1 MKQVNNLRA
10 ALLRIPDDQID
21 EAVSSIMS
29 WLHSKDHAVCIFT
42 PEEVAEST
50 LRRRHVEESMCAAG
64 FETIRLFPADGFVD
78 KEDEE

>member
-1 MKQVNNLRA
+1 MKQSNNLRA

-42 PEEVAEST
+42 REEVCESN
-50 LRRRHVEESMCAAG
+50 LRVKDIEESMCAAG

>member
-21 EAVSSIMS
+21 SAVGDIMS

-42 PEEVAEST
+42 PEEVNESS
-50 LRRRHVEESMCAAG
+50 LRAKDVEESMCQAG
-64 FETIRLFPADGFVD
+64 FETIRAFPADGFVD
-78 KEDEE
+78 MEEEQ